1 MTFVEE
7 ISLCSCCLSKPGP
20 SNSQGMCLHNVT
32 ALVHGHRSLLF
43 RHWSSKS
50 ICGED
55 LLPSYLKKIKTSKF
69 KCRANLM
76 GKLKTTVIFI
86 KENLHAEFFL
96 SLRQG
101 LGKWNYLLPVIT
113 FGNSYFWSFHLWTA
127 MLWLLNCCL
136 KNRKLI
142 MCFLF

>member
-7 ISLCSCCLSKPGP
+7 ISLCSCFLSKPGP
-20 SNSQGMCLHNVT
+20 SNSQGMCLHNAT

-55 LLPSYLKKIKTSKF
+55 LLPSYLKKITTSKF

-86 KENLHAEFFL
+86 KENLHAEFFFKPKTRTWEMKL
-96 SLRQG
+96 SSSSD
-101 LGKWNYLLPVIT
+101 YLWKQL
-113 FGNSYFWSFHLWTA
+113 FLELSS
-127 MLWLLNCCL
+127 MNCHVVTT
-136 KNRKLI
+136 
-142 MCFLF
+142 